1 MRILIAEDDPIMR
14 RLLEVKLRKWGHEV
28 ILVSDGLEAWRV
40 LQREDA
46 PQLAIL
52 DWMMPGME
60 GVQLC
65 REVRKRG
72 DCPYTYVLLLTAKG
86 QKEDIV
92 EGIHAGAD
100 DYLTKPFDTHELR
113 ARLRAGER
121 ILDLQARL
129 IAVME
134 TLRER
139 AARDSLTGCWNHSA
153 ILELLQ
159 TELARAH
166 REGTST
172 GVILADLDH
181 FKQINDTHGHMVGDE
196 VLREVAQRIRMALR
210 PYDQIGRYGGEE
222 FLIVLPRCEALTTM
236 TVAERLRASVA
247 STALALGSSAPSL
260 TLSLGLAVSARL
272 AVVGSLVRAADRAL
286 YRAKDGGRNRW
297 EWADPADLMDEP
309 AEAQG
314 LASP

>member
-1 MRILIAEDDPIMR
+1 MPSSPSKGRWIGFKRRSLPLPRVEGSQRLPRMRILIAEDDPIMR

-28 ILVSDGLEAWRV
+28 TVVGDGLQAWRV

-72 DCPYTYVLLLTAKG
+72 ECPYTYVLLLTAKG
-86 QKEDIV
+86 QKEDIL

-129 IAVME
+129 IAVMD
-134 TLRER
+134 TLREP

-153 ILELLQ
+153 ILQLLPVEL
-159 TELARAH
+159 TRAH
-166 REGTST
+166 PAVTST
-172 GVILADLDH
+172 
-181 FKQINDTHGHMVGDE
+181 
-196 VLREVAQRIRMALR
+196 
-210 PYDQIGRYGGEE
+210 
-222 FLIVLPRCEALTTM
+222 
-236 TVAERLRASVA
+236 A
-247 STALALGSSAPSL
+247 STLP
-260 TLSLGLAVSARL
+260 
-272 AVVGSLVRAADRAL
+272 
-286 YRAKDGGRNRW
+286 
-297 EWADPADLMDEP
+297 DLNQFKHLKTTTGPM
-309 AEAQG
+309 
-314 LASP
+314 